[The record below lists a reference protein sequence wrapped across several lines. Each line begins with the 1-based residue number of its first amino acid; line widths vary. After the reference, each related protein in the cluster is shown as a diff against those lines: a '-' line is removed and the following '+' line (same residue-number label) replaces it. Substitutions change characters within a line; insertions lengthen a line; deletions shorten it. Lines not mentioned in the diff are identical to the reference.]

1 MKKIL
6 IFIIIMLISINKIYA
21 MSESQILPISEGVE
35 NAKIEIIVYES
46 LSCSHCAKFHED
58 VYPKLKEE
66 FIDTGMVKII
76 FKHFPLDMAA
86 LNASKIAQCK
96 NDGKSDLL
104 HLLFKKQSIWLKGET
119 LEDINKN
126 LKSVLKEE
134 NIEIDFS
141 SCVNNSSIEDFVLNN
156 RIEGVKKFEVNS
168 TPTIIINN
176 KKFKESLTFKNLKK
190 YIEKLI

>member
-1 MKKIL
+1 MNK
-6 IFIIIMLISINKIYA
+6 IFIFTIIMFISINKIYA
-21 MSESQILPISEGVE
+21 ISENQILPILEGEE
-35 NAKIEIIVYES
+35 NAKIEIIVFES
-46 LSCSHCAKFHED
+46 LSCNHCAKFHED

-66 FIDTGMVKII
+66 FIDTGVVKII

-119 LEDINKN
+119 LKDINKN
-126 LKSVLKEE
+126 LESVLKEE